1 MIRISIGNVG
11 SGKTASEVREMALN
25 KARRTYY
32 SNINTKTIKNNV
44 LIDPSM
50 IVDKELVGEK
60 KNKITN
66 VVEPVYKFKV
76 NLEFWKGIKEPI
88 NVIIDEAH
96 SILNSRRSM
105 SKINILITDWLA
117 LIRRVLGQTESGEG
131 DLVFITQLP
140 RRIDSIARD
149 MATQI
154 RYHLCHYV
162 KTCKKCGMS
171 WHENS
176 DFPERYWQCIS
187 CGSYEIKKHG
197 HKIEIWHFT
206 SMASY
211 YDWSFMGMNTFYKH
225 YLVEDIEDY
234 FPLYNTLQWDNLF
247 STLY

>member
-131 DLVFITQLP
+131 ELVFITQLP
-140 RRIDSIARD
+140 RRIDSLARD

-162 KTCKKCGMS
+162 KTCKKCGP
-171 WHENS
+171 N
-176 DFPERYWQCIS
+176 I
-187 CGSYEIKKHG
+187 
-197 HKIEIWHFT
+197 
-206 SMASY
+206 
-211 YDWSFMGMNTFYKH
+211 
-225 YLVEDIEDY
+225 
-234 FPLYNTLQWDNLF
+234 
-247 STLY
+247 